1 MLTGGALNVSAFR
14 GRFAAPE
21 NMYIYIYRYV
31 YVYVYV
37 CVYVYIYI
45 NIYIYFFIGES
56 TMRRDDLMS
65 SDMRRCHRHATR
77 RAL

>member
-1 MLTGGALNVSAFR
+1 MLTGGALNVSAFG

-21 NMYIYIYRYV
+21 NMYIYI
-31 YVYVYV
+31 
-37 CVYVYIYI
+37 CIYIYI
-45 NIYIYFFIGES
+45 YICICIYIYIGES